1 MVGRVLEH
9 VVKDSLVFD
18 RVTPYFPLQPG
29 EGKVWTKNRLQRR
42 DEHHLSDTDS
52 IEVGRQIQHSA
63 HQQAARGPSHGSDP
77 IGVDPAGSSNKS
89 SGVYKIGE
97 RVLLGE
103 FLAVF
108 VPGTAQF
115 AATPNVGDNKDDAA

>member
-1 MVGRVLEH
+1 LVL
-9 VVKDSLVFD
+9 D
-18 RVTPYFPLQPG
+18 RVAPFFPFQRG
-29 EGKVWTKNRLQRR
+29 EGKVWIKNRRQRI
-42 DEHHLSDTDS
+42 DERHLSDTDS
-52 IEVGRQIQHSA
+52 IEFGRQIQHSA

-97 RVLLGE
+97 PVLLGE
-103 FLAVF
+103 FLAAF

-115 AATPNVGDNKDDAA
+115 AATANLGDNKDYAELQQ